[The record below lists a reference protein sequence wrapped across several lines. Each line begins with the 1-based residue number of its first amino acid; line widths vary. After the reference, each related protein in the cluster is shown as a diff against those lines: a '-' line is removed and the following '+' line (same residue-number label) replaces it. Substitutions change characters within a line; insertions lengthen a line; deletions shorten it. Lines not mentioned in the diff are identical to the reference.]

1 VSDGEG
7 VVARSRAAFE
17 DPLVA
22 TAAIAGV
29 CIFTA
34 FAAFAGAWVGVS
46 GTVVAGVQTAY
57 LVSGGIGGLTL
68 LVVGSTLLH
77 IQLSRRYS
85 ALERQHLDR
94 VLVEAR
100 RALERAEA
108 APGG

>member
-1 VSDGEG
+1 MSGTVE
-7 VVARSRAAFE
+7 RWKAAAE
-17 DPLVA
+17 DPLLT

-34 FAAFAGAWVGVS
+34 FAAFAGAWIGVS

-68 LVVGSTLLH
+68 LVIGATLLH

-85 ALERQHLDR
+85 ALERQHLER

-108 APGG
+108 ASGG